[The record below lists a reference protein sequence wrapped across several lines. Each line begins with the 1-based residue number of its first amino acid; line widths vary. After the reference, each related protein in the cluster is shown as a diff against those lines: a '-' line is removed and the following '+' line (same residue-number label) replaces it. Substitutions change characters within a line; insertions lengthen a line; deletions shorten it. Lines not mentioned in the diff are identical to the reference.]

1 MKVNNMSDEIKQD
14 ELTLLKA
21 RAKQMGIK
29 HHPKIGLA
37 KLKAKV
43 AAGINDKPQ
52 PDDQEE
58 GAAPSKVGIKPK
70 GNALPVESKM
80 QMNQRLRKEAGV
92 QIRVQITC
100 MNTNKKEWGGEVFT
114 VSNSVVGTFKKY
126 VPFNNP
132 EGWHVPKII
141 LNMIQE
147 RQCQIFSTVK
157 DARGNK
163 IRKGKLINEF
173 SIDVMDSLTKEQL
186 DDLAIRQA
194 QGKHID

>member
-1 MKVNNMSDEIKQD
+1 MQTDSSDAASDE
-14 ELTLLKA
+14 
-21 RAKQMGIK
+21 RGI
-29 HHPKIGLA
+29 
-37 KLKAKV
+37 
-43 AAGINDKPQ
+43 
-52 PDDQEE
+52 
-58 GAAPSKVGIKPK
+58 
-70 GNALPVESKM
+70 
-80 QMNQRLRKEAGV
+80 
-92 QIRVQITC
+92 C
-100 MNTNKKEWGGEVFT
+100 
-114 VSNSVVGTFKKY
+114 
-126 VPFNNP
+126 P